1 MYHLKKIAVLCFVL
15 CCFAIMFCFLSKE
28 HFYIH
33 NEKMPIKG
41 IRIVKIFSTPGIEGK
56 DIVENITL
64 YDKKEIDDVIS
75 KLKSY
80 SFYKTISLEKITGIT
95 STTEDMTQFFIYI
108 QYDTGR
114 QQNHIDSIDVVC
126 TEHMT
131 WKKVLTKCGNK
142 QYHGKV
148 SNKTMQQFLEDMQIY
163 FDNE

>member
-15 CCFAIMFCFLSKE
+15 CCFTIMFCFLNKE

-33 NEKMPIKG
+33 NEKMHIKG
-41 IRIVKIFSTPGIEGK
+41 IRIVKIFSTPG
-56 DIVENITL
+56 
-64 YDKKEIDDVIS
+64 
-75 KLKSY
+75 
-80 SFYKTISLEKITGIT
+80 ITGIT

-142 QYHGKV
+142 QYNGKV